1 MFSLLLMALFMGQ
14 SVQPAEPIQNV
25 GSVQQTCVQEEP
37 IVEAKTQAAQQT
49 SIETVTAEPAVKQES
64 IGIIKM
70 FGRLES
76 PDVMI
81 NKILTFAENPMIKG
95 ILLVVDSGG
104 GTIGSAELLCREI
117 QELSRQKPV
126 VTLVVNCCTSA
137 AYWIASATDWIVAQ
151 ESSDI
156 GGIGVK
162 FTIEKHSNC
171 KQNSDGYESDLDVTV
186 ICAGRFKGISDP
198 NTAPMN
204 EKDRAYEQERLDNL
218 YNIFTSQ
225 IAKNRPGLSLEKVM
239 EWADG
244 KQFTGVQAL
253 QKGLIDQVGG
263 HSDAVK
269 KLNELIADRGIVVT
283 QKLALVG

>member
-1 MFSLLLMALFMGQ
+1 MFLLLLMALFMGQ
-14 SVQPAEPIQNV
+14 SVQPVE
-25 GSVQQTCVQEEP
+25 SVQNIESVQPVIEEKAQSGQQAS
-37 IVEAKTQAAQQT
+37 VEA
-49 SIETVTAEPAVKQES
+49 VTAEPAVKQES

-76 PDVMI
+76 PDTII
-81 NKILTFAENPMIKG
+81 NKILTFAEDPMIKG

-117 QELSRQKPV
+117 KELSRQKPV
-126 VTLVVNCCTSA
+126 VTLVINSCTSA

-151 ESSDI
+151 ASSDV

-162 FTIEKHSNC
+162 FTIEKHSNR
-171 KQNSDGYESDLDVTV
+171 KQNSDGYEADLDVTV
-186 ICAGRFKGISDP
+186 ICAGKFKGVSDP
-198 NTAPMN
+198 NTALMT
-204 EKDRAYEQERLDNL
+204 EEERAYEQERLDNL
-218 YNIFTSQ
+218 YHIFTSQ
-225 IAKNRPGLSLEKVM
+225 MAQQRPGLSLEYVA

-253 QKGLIDQVGG
+253 QKGLIDQLGG

-269 KLNELIADRGIVVT
+269 KLNQLIADRGIVVT
-283 QKLALVG
+283 QKLAFVS